1 MCVFLRRD
9 SVTEFFF
16 LFVSVLILID
26 SFSLI
31 LCWNKKLIFTSVI
44 ITKTKYC
51 SAVETRNNGTAF
63 LVKQT
68 TVSSIR
74 NIINVM

>member
-31 LCWNKKLIFTSVI
+31 LCWNKKLIF
-44 ITKTKYC
+44 
-51 SAVETRNNGTAF
+51 A
-63 LVKQT
+63 
-68 TVSSIR
+68 
-74 NIINVM
+74 

>member
-26 SFSLI
+26 LFSLI
-31 LCWNKKLIFTSVI
+31 LCWNEKLIF
-44 ITKTKYC
+44 
-51 SAVETRNNGTAF
+51 A
-63 LVKQT
+63 
-68 TVSSIR
+68 
-74 NIINVM
+74 